1 MGKAVLKRLALLLG
15 TLLLVSALAF
25 AAFSVIPGDPTGA
38 VLGMEATDEQIAA
51 FRARQGLDLPVWQRY
66 LSWLSAF
73 LAGDFGQSYKYD
85 MTVAQLIAPKVG
97 ATLTLAAIAFA
108 LILLISLP
116 LGLLAARRP
125 GGVADR
131 AVTVLTQLT
140 MSVPNFVMGIALMY
154 LFALVLRWFQPEY
167 IPPEQGLWP
176 HLRFMAFPALAV
188 ALPKSAMT
196 VKLLRGSILGELG
209 QDYIRT
215 AYSKG
220 NSRGSALR
228 RHVLRNAM
236 IPVVTF
242 LAMAIGDIMAGSIV
256 VEQVFGV
263 PGLGRVLISSIN
275 NRDYPVVQAIVVLLA
290 GAVGNLID
298 RAFRGFVVDMFNVL
312 FVRFA
317 VFNVADICVVTGGI
331 AAGLYYLF
339 LQERLEGRRAGE
351 EEHDHPA
358 PDR

>member
-1 MGKAVLKRLALLLG
+1 MGKTLLKRLGLLLG
-15 TLLLVSALAF
+15 TLLLVSVLAF
-25 AAFSVIPGDPTGA
+25 AAFSVVPGDPA
-38 VLGMEATDEQIAA
+38 ASVLGSEATQEQIDA
-51 FRARQGLDLPVWQRY
+51 FRARNGLDLPAWQRY
-66 LSWLSAF
+66 GRWLAAF
-73 LAGDFGQSYKYD
+73 AAGDFGRSYKYD
-85 MTVAQLIAPKVG
+85 MTVAQLIGPKVG
-97 ATLTLAAIAFA
+97 ATLTLAALAFA
-108 LILLISLP
+108 LIVAISLP
-116 LGLLAARRP
+116 LGLIAARRP
-125 GGVADR
+125 GGAVDR
-131 AVTVLTQLT
+131 AVTVLAQVT
-140 MSVPNFVMGIALMY
+140 MSVPNFVMGIALMF
-154 LFALVLRWFQPEY
+154 LFALVLRWFRPEY
-167 IPPEQGLWP
+167 VPPEEGLAA
-176 HLRFMAFPALAV
+176 HLGFMLYPALAI

-290 GAVGNLID
+290 GAVVGCNFLADLLYRVMDPRID
-298 RAFRGFVVDMFNVL
+298 
-312 FVRFA
+312 
-317 VFNVADICVVTGGI
+317 
-331 AAGLYYLF
+331 
-339 LQERLEGRRAGE
+339 GR
-351 EEHDHPA
+351 
-358 PDR
+358 

>member
-1 MGKAVLKRLALLLG
+1 MGKALLKRLALLLG

-25 AAFSVIPGDPTGA
+25 AAFSIIPGDPTGS
-38 VLGMEATDEQIAA
+38 VLGVEATDEQIAV
-51 FRARQGLDLPVWQRY
+51 FRARHGLDLPVWQRY
-66 LSWLSAF
+66 WSWLTAF
-73 LAGDFGQSYKYD
+73 AAGDFGQSYKYD
-85 MTVAQLIAPKVG
+85 MTVNQLLADKIGV
-97 ATLTLAAIAFA
+97 TLVLAAVSFV

-116 LGLLAARRP
+116 LGLIAARRP
-125 GGVADR
+125 GGLVDR
-131 AVTVLTQLT
+131 AVTVLTQIT
-140 MSVPNFVMGIALMY
+140 MSIPNFVLGIGLMY
-154 LFALVLRWFQPEY
+154 LFALVLRWFDPKY
-167 IPPEQGLWP
+167 IPLQDEQGLHLAA
-176 HLRFMAFPALAV
+176 HLRFMAVPALAI

-263 PGLGRVLISSIN
+263 PGLGRILISSIN
-275 NRDYPVVQAIVVLLA
+275 NRDYPAVQAIVVLLA
-290 GAVGNLID
+290 AV
-298 RAFRGFVVDMFNVL
+298 VVGCNFL
-312 FVRFA
+312 
-317 VFNVADICVVTGGI
+317 ADL
-331 AAGLYYLF
+331 LYRVMDPRI
-339 LQERLEGRRAGE
+339 ERT
-351 EEHDHPA
+351 
-358 PDR
+358 